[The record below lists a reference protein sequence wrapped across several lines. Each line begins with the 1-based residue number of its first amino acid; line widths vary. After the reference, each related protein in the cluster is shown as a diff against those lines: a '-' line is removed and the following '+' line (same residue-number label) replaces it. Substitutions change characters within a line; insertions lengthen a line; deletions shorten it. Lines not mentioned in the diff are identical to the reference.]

1 MNVTGQV
8 IGAENLVECLAGEA
22 VDLPTEIK
30 YDAVF
35 SSGVF
40 PYFTDLNYAEKVL
53 DRMVA
58 KAKHSVGILRML
70 NADTKDEYLA
80 YRRANTKNYDEL
92 YKDLPKLFI
101 SKDFFTDYAAKNNL
115 TVKFDKHHMEGFWN
129 EPFNFDCFLYRKSA
143 G

>member
-1 MNVTGQV
+1 M
-8 IGAENLVECLAGEA
+8 
-22 VDLPTEIK
+22 PTEIK

-40 PYFTDLNYAEKVL
+40 PYFPDSNYAEKVL
-53 DRMVA
+53 NHMVA

-70 NADTKDEYLA
+70 NAETKDEYLA
-80 YRRANTKNYDEL
+80 RRRAHTK
-92 YKDLPKLFI
+92 
-101 SKDFFTDYAAKNNL
+101 
-115 TVKFDKHHMEGFWN
+115 KFDKHHMEGFWN